1 MAKQITNKYTLEKM
15 KKKNKKSIRVN
26 KETGEITQGGKTFKN
41 KEDFKKR
48 EKKKPANIFE
58 GRIAKE
64 KRAATS
70 SIEQGKRNQAASA
83 KMKAAEKTYAK
94 ESMFAKAADNRDK
107 AKTTPGKARPFKEAF
122 DSATKA
128 GKEKFLHKG
137 KSYLTT
143 KGKRTERFPVTTDK
157 KSAATP
163 KKSLREKLTGFKTQ
177 KGFEDA
183 KDKRR
188 IEKRIANIKKRK
200 NQGKSY
206 SAKNLAELEA
216 KLK

>member
-1 MAKQITNKYTLEKM
+1 MAITNEKTLAKM
-15 KKKNKKSIRVN
+15 KKKNLKSVRVG
-26 KETGEITQGGKTFKN
+26 KDGSITKDGKTFKN
-41 KEDFKKR
+41 KKEFKAR
-48 EKKKPANIFE
+48 DRSSEKPKGSFFEKFIE
-58 GRIAKE
+58 GRKSKE
-64 KRAATS
+64 KRAAKS
-70 SIEQGKRNQAASA
+70 SSEQGKRN
-83 KMKAAEKTYAK
+83 KAATSKMYAS
-94 ESMFAKAADNRDK
+94 ESMFKSAKARDD
-107 AKTTPGKARPFKEAF
+107 AKTTPGKARSFKEAF
-122 DSATKA
+122 DAATES
-128 GKEKFLHKG
+128 GKERFLHKG

-143 KGKRTERFPVTTDK
+143 KGKRAERFPVTTDK

-177 KGFEDA
+177 KAFEEA
-183 KDKRR
+183 RDKRR

>member
-1 MAKQITNKYTLEKM
+1 MAITNKFTLEKM
-15 KKKNKKSIRVN
+15 KKKNEKSIRVN

-58 GRIAKE
+58 GRLAKE
-64 KRAATS
+64 KRAAKS
-70 SIEQGKRNQAASA
+70 SIEQGKRNQAATS
-83 KMKAAEKTYAK
+83 KMYAA
-94 ESMFAKAADNRDK
+94 ESMFNTAKARDD
-107 AKTTPGKARPFKEAF
+107 AKTTPGKARSFKEAF
-122 DSATKA
+122 DAATES
-128 GKEKFLHKG
+128 GKERFLHKG

-143 KGKRTERFPVTTDK
+143 KGKRAERFPVTTDK

-177 KGFEDA
+177 KAFEEA
-183 KDKRR
+183 RDKRR

-200 NQGKSY
+200 NAGKSF

>member
-1 MAKQITNKYTLEKM
+1 MAITNKFTLEKM
-15 KKKNKKSIRVN
+15 KKKNPKSIRVN

-58 GRIAKE
+58 GRLAKE
-64 KRAATS
+64 KRAAKS
-70 SIEQGKRNQAASA
+70 SIEQGKRN
-83 KMKAAEKTYAK
+83 KAATSKMYAS
-94 ESMFAKAADNRDK
+94 ESMFKSAKARDD
-107 AKTTPGKARPFKEAF
+107 AKTTPGKARSFKEAF
-122 DSATKA
+122 DAATES
-128 GKEKFLHKG
+128 GKERFLHKG

-143 KGKRTERFPVTTDK
+143 KGKRAERFPVTTDK

-177 KGFEDA
+177 KAFEEA
-183 KDKRR
+183 RDKRR

-200 NQGKSY
+200 NAGKSF

>member
-1 MAKQITNKYTLEKM
+1 MARLSMAE
-15 KKKNKKSIRVN
+15 
-26 KETGEITQGGKTFKN
+26 
-41 KEDFKKR
+41 
-48 EKKKPANIFE
+48 
-58 GRIAKE
+58 KE
-64 KRAATS
+64 KRTPKFLQKIFGSPKKRAAKAS
-70 SIEQGKRNQAASA
+70 EASGKANTAASN

-107 AKTTPGKARPFKEAF
+107 AKTTPGKARSFKEAF
-122 DSATKA
+122 DAATKA
-128 GKEKFLHKG
+128 GKDRFMLKG

-143 KGKRTERFPVTTDK
+143 KGKRADRFPVTTDK

-177 KGFEDA
+177 KSFEDA
-183 KDKRR
+183 RDKRR

-200 NQGKSY
+200 NAGKSF

>member
-1 MAKQITNKYTLEKM
+1 MARLSAAE
-15 KKKNKKSIRVN
+15 
-26 KETGEITQGGKTFKN
+26 
-41 KEDFKKR
+41 
-48 EKKKPANIFE
+48 
-58 GRIAKE
+58 KE
-64 KRAATS
+64 KRTPKFLRKIFESPKKKAARLSTKS
-70 SIEQGKRNQAASA
+70 GKANTAASA

-163 KKSLREKLTGFKTQ
+163 KKSLREKITGFKTQ

-200 NQGKSY
+200 NAGKSF